1 MNSLA
6 LKRNEGTECH
16 KDRSC
21 FRPEH
26 QAKTVIEPSLC
37 YLTNRARRPTERS
50 HAFASNVFS
59 SHGKSSQRRINLRNL
74 PGVTSATLGQKM
86 TRKELERHC
95 PFPSMGIEFQYAR
108 AERLWVGL
116 QGLVGPEIR

>member
-1 MNSLA
+1 MDKTRSSSSPSCTASFRTISSTSANSLA

-26 QAKTVIEPSLC
+26 QATTVIEPSLC

-59 SHGKSSQRRINLRNL
+59 SHGKSNQRRINLRNL

-86 TRKELERHC
+86 TRKELQRHC
-95 PFPSMGIEFQYAR
+95 PFP
-108 AERLWVGL
+108 
-116 QGLVGPEIR
+116 